1 VAEGNGTAARDGR
14 VASALLEVSGLKMHF
29 PVEEGALFHRVV
41 GQIRAVD
48 GVDFDI
54 RKGETL
60 GLVGESGCGKST
72 TARAI
77 AQLYVPTAGRILF
90 EGRDLCRMDKG
101 ALLSARRSLQMI
113 FQDPYASLNPRMTVG
128 DIVSEPLEIYSRRG
142 LMRLSRAEI
151 RTNTESLLDA
161 VGLSRHFVNRYPHEF
176 SGGQKQRVGIARALA
191 LNPKLILADEPVSAL
206 DVSIQAQILNLMRD
220 LQEKFGLT
228 YLFIAHDLAVI
239 RHISNRVAVMYLG
252 VIVEIAS
259 SGVLYDSPMHPY
271 TRALLSAVPI
281 PDPVVERSRK
291 RIILE
296 GDVPSPDKER
306 SGCYFHDRC
315 AQRKECC
322 AGNVPR
328 LTEVEPGHKVAC
340 FLYFN
345 P

>member
-1 VAEGNGTAARDGR
+1 VADAP
-14 VASALLEVSGLKMHF
+14 LLSVNGLKVHF
-29 PVEEGALFHRVV
+29 PIEEGALFRRVV
-41 GQIRAVD
+41 GHIRAVD

-54 RKGETL
+54 RRGETL

-77 AQLYVPTAGRILF
+77 AQLYAPTAGRIVF
-90 EGRDLCRMDKG
+90 EGKDLCCMDKRS
-101 ALLSARRSLQMI
+101 LLQARKGLQMI

-128 DIVSEPLEIYSRRG
+128 DTVSEPLEIYVRRG
-142 LMRLSRAEI
+142 LLRLSRSEI
-151 RTNTESLLDA
+151 RANTESLLDA

-176 SGGQKQRVGIARALA
+176 SGGQKQRVGIARSLA

-206 DVSIQAQILNLMRD
+206 DVSIQAQILNLLHD
-220 LQEKFGLT
+220 LQQEFGLT

-252 VIVEIAS
+252 VIVELAE
-259 SGVLYDSPMHPY
+259 SGILYGTPLHPY
-271 TRALLSAVPI
+271 TKALLSAVPI
-281 PDPVVERSRK
+281 PDPQVERARR

-306 SGCYFHDRC
+306 TGCYFHDRC
-315 AQRKECC
+315 AQRKVECRDHI
-322 AGNVPR
+322 PPLR
-328 LTEVEPGHKVAC
+328 EVEPGHKVAC